1 MNALKEPGHI
11 TLAEGLKHLESRLPA
26 EEAKARLRQA
36 FIQRA
41 FIQSEAPI
49 FALSYDEAEID
60 WTTGSVK
67 IPRQKVRF
75 CPTFGR
81 TDFNAYFF
89 KDHAAAKQ
97 ISEEPRKDR
106 LIAEE
111 KRPELLTL
119 KPGVWG
125 VSVDLKELV
134 RRVKAWW
141 ERKK

>member
-11 TLAEGLKHLESRLPA
+11 TLAEGLKLLESRLPA

-67 IPRQKVRF
+67 IPRQKVSLLPHVRQD
-75 CPTFGR
+75 GLQR
-81 TDFNAYFF
+81 LFF
-89 KDHAAAKQ
+89 
-97 ISEEPRKDR
+97 
-106 LIAEE
+106 
-111 KRPELLTL
+111 
-119 KPGVWG
+119 
-125 VSVDLKELV
+125 
-134 RRVKAWW
+134 
-141 ERKK
+141 